1 VSLRVGVVGDPAALP
16 VWVAELLEELR
27 ELPVELALV
36 RATRAPVPS
45 GGLAERFDRHVPGP
59 RGVDL
64 TATAPAADMV
74 VQDTAEGLDVV
85 FVPEEPAPAGAETW
99 TWRATELEDAID
111 VELLAHGEPLDRA
124 RIERSPVSPYRN
136 RARIPAKAAELVV
149 RQLRARTLG
158 LDAPPAAAPASD
170 SPKGPLGTAE
180 IARELAA
187 RQVRWRLMLPRW
199 FIAYRRRDGAE
210 LTLLEAPGTDFYA
223 DPFPITVDGRDYLFF
238 EHFQRE
244 RGYAVIAFVELDA
257 AGRPSPPTTVIERD
271 HHLSYPFVFERDG
284 AVWMIPNT
292 FRSWTIELYRATDF
306 PARWVQER
314 VLVSDIRAGDATLL
328 EDGGLLWLLTGVA
341 RKGEHSLEDL
351 HAYSAPSLDAPW
363 TPHPLNPVVADIRT
377 ARPAGTVFR
386 HGDSLIRPGQDCAR
400 DYGRAIVFN
409 RIEALSPTEYREREV
424 DRLEPTWLPGLT
436 GTHTYSRSERYEAL
450 DAYDVR
456 RRLRRV
462 PQEQTWR
469 AVPVSQ
475 ELSRGVLA
483 DRTRLR

>member
-1 VSLRVGVVGDPAALP
+1 MSLRVGVVGDPAALSL
-16 VWVAELLEELR
+16 WVADLLEELGD
-27 ELPVELALV
+27 LPVDVTLV
-36 RATRAPVPS
+36 RRISPPAPT

-64 TATAPAADMV
+64 TATVPAADLP
-74 VQDTAEGLDVV
+74 VQNTPDGLDVV
-85 FVPEEPAPAGAETW
+85 FVPEPPAPTGAEIW
-99 TWRATELEDAID
+99 TWRTQEREDAID
-111 VELLAHGEPLDRA
+111 VELLANGETLDLA

-136 RARIPAKAAELVV
+136 RSRVPAKAAELVA

-158 LDAPPAAAPASD
+158 LHAPAAAAPAPD
-170 SPKGPLGTAE
+170 PPNDPLKAPQ
-180 IARELAA
+180 IVRELVA

-199 FIAYRRRDGAE
+199 FIAYRRREAAE
-210 LTLLEAPGTDFYA
+210 LTLLEAAGTDFYA
-223 DPFPITVDGRDYLFF
+223 DPFPITVAGRDYLFF

-257 AGRPSPPTTVIERD
+257 AGRPSAPTTVIARD

-292 FRSWTIELYRATDF
+292 FRSRTIELYRATDF
-306 PARWVQER
+306 PERWEQER
-314 VLVSDIRAGDATLL
+314 VLVSDVRAGDATLL
-328 EDGGLLWLLTGVA
+328 EHDGLLWLLTGIA
-341 RKGEHSLEDL
+341 RKAEHSLEDL

-386 HGDSLIRPGQDCAR
+386 RAESLIRPGQDCAR

-409 RIEALSPTEYREREV
+409 RIETLSPTEYREVEV

-436 GTHTYSRSERYEAL
+436 GTHTYSRSERYEAF

-456 RRLRRV
+456 RRFHRV
-462 PQEQTWR
+462 STAQTCR
-469 AVPVSQ
+469 TVPAAG
-475 ELSRGVLA
+475 ELSRGILA
-483 DRTRLR
+483 G

>member
-1 VSLRVGVVGDPAALP
+1 MSLRVGVVGDPAALP
-16 VWVAELLEELR
+16 VWVADLLDELR

-36 RATRAPVPS
+36 RATRAPLPS

-64 TATAPAADMV
+64 AATVPAGDVAV
-74 VQDTAEGLDVV
+74 RDTADGLDVV
-85 FVPEEPAPAGAETW
+85 FVPESPAPAGAEAW
-99 TWRATELEDAID
+99 TWRAVELEDAID
-111 VELLAHGEPLDRA
+111 VELLANGEPLDRA

-136 RARIPAKAAELVV
+136 QARVPAKVVELVV

-158 LDAPPAAAPASD
+158 LEAPAAASAASD
-170 SPKGPLGTAE
+170 PPVGQLGTAE

-187 RQVRWRLMLPRW
+187 RQIRWRLMLPRW
-199 FIAYRRRDGAE
+199 FIAYRRRGAAE
-210 LTLLEAPGTDFYA
+210 LMLLEAAGTDFYA
-223 DPFPITVDGRDYLFF
+223 DPFPITVGGHDYLFF

-257 AGRPSPPTTVIERD
+257 AGRPSAPTTVIERD

-292 FRSWTIELYRATDF
+292 FRSRTIELYRATDF
-306 PARWVQER
+306 PARWVPER
-314 VLVSDIRAGDATLL
+314 ILVDDVRAGDATLV
-328 EDGGLLWLLTGVA
+328 EHDGLLWLLTGVA

-351 HAYSAPSLDAPW
+351 HAYSAPSLDALW

-377 ARPAGTVFR
+377 ARPAGSVFR
-386 HGDSLIRPGQDCAR
+386 HGESLIRPGQDCAR

-409 RIEALSPTEYREREV
+409 RVEALSPTDYREREV

-436 GTHTYSRSERYEAL
+436 GTHTYSRSERYEAF

-456 RRLRRV
+456 RRFRRV
-462 PQEQTWR
+462 AGAQTSQT
-469 AVPVSQ
+469 VPAAQ

-483 DRTRLR
+483 GG

>member
-1 VSLRVGVVGDPAALP
+1 MSLRVGVAADPGALP
-16 VWVAELLEELR
+16 VWVAELLDELR
-27 ELPVELALV
+27 ELPVELTLV
-36 RATRAPVPS
+36 RTAGEPARS
-45 GGLAERFDRHVPGP
+45 GRLAERFDRHVPGP

-64 TATAPAADMV
+64 AATVPATDPIVQETAA
-74 VQDTAEGLDVV
+74 GLDVV
-85 FVPEEPAPAGAETW
+85 FVPELSTASGAETW
-99 TWRATELEDAID
+99 TWRAIELEDAID
-111 VELLAHGEPLDRA
+111 VELLSNGEPLDRA

-136 RARIPAKAAELVV
+136 RSRVPAKAAELVL

-158 LDAPPAAAPASD
+158 IDAPPAAAAAAD
-170 SPKGPLGTAE
+170 SPAEPLGTAQ

-199 FIAYRRRDGAE
+199 FVAYRRRGAPN
-210 LTLLEAPGTDFYA
+210 LTLLEAAGTDFYA
-223 DPFPITVDGRDYLFF
+223 DPFPITVGGRDYLFF

-257 AGRPSPPTTVIERD
+257 AGRPSGPTTVIERD

-292 FRSWTIELYRATDF
+292 FRSRTIELYRSTDF
-306 PARWVQER
+306 PERWVQER
-314 VLVSDIRAGDATLL
+314 VLVDDIRAGDATLL
-328 EDGGLLWLLTGVA
+328 EHDGLLWLLTGVA

-351 HAYSAPSLDAPW
+351 HAYSTPSLDAAW
-363 TPHPLNPVVADIRT
+363 TPHPLNPVVADIRS

-386 HGDSLIRPGQDCAR
+386 HGEGLIRPGQDCAR
-400 DYGRAIVFN
+400 NYGRAIVFN

-436 GTHTYSRSERYEAL
+436 GTHTYSRSERYEAF

-456 RRLRRV
+456 RRFRRV
-462 PQEQTWR
+462 PAAQTSR
-469 AVPVSQ
+469 TVPAAA
-475 ELSRGVLA
+475 ELSQGVLA
-483 DRTRLR
+483 S